1 MRKTRSKLMMKLM
14 MKNKKS
20 LHLRINL
27 EEKDKT
33 RIRAGMLRCSINQ
46 KRKIQRRKESKSL
59 RTYGKVRLPIK
70 KIRKSRKKIKSWLN

>member
-1 MRKTRSKLMMKLM
+1 MK
-14 MKNKKS
+14 KNKEK
-20 LHLRINL
+20 IKTNL

-33 RIRAGMLRCSINQ
+33 KIRAGMVWRCSINQ

-59 RTYGKVRLPIK
+59 RTYGKVRQPTK